1 MKKHGH
7 WVNNLSLN
15 TDYACRTGSCDHT
28 GVVITDPIQ
37 SQKRALERYN
47 AVKGEACEILAS
59 GLISFFLLSQS
70 FLSCFISSLFPF
82 FREINIL
89 IKYSPFSLLIL
100 QY

>member
-28 GVVITDPIQ
+28 GVVIHDPIQ

-47 AVKGEACEILAS
+47 AVKGDSNEILVS
-59 GLISFFLLSQS
+59 GFNIFFHFLSQIFWFPIINFLVLISTFFLTIIAIDQ
-70 FLSCFISSLFPF
+70 FL
-82 FREINIL
+82 
-89 IKYSPFSLLIL
+89 
-100 QY
+100 